1 MTYQAGGKVEDNKY
15 SASISS
21 GPFSDL
27 NNEVNFKEQDPKKDN
42 SNLTKI
48 SYPEKPRRS
57 ASTSSAQSDQMKS
70 DLPLLH
76 ATIPLEL
83 ELFWSVSTTSAE
95 LTNTGSVEEVI
106 NAQLNEEAE
115 MMAPDADFADT
126 KTNCGSADVSNAKHE
141 HLLVGSGTQP
151 GQFVDSQ
158 RINADKYSVKLP
170 NTLEF
175 FGQDKPAFDPIYFT
189 PHHDH
194 TLN

>member
-1 MTYQAGGKVEDNKY
+1 M
-15 SASISS
+15 
-21 GPFSDL
+21 

-83 ELFWSVSTTSAE
+83 ELYWSVSTTSAE
-95 LTNTGSVEEVI
+95 LTKTGSVEEVI

-115 MMAPDADFADT
+115 MMAPNADFADT
-126 KTNCGSADVSNAKHE
+126 KTNCGSADVCNAYNAKHE

-158 RINADKYSVKLP
+158 RINADKNSVKLP

-175 FGQDKPAFDPIYFT
+175 FFLVKTNLLLILFILPLITTRTATKISHGKNPRKEEMVV
-189 PHHDH
+189 
-194 TLN
+194 NVV